1 MKKIIRIFAL
11 GILAVFTGCTN
22 FNMDLKQDRPVLN
35 DSALISFSISNN
47 EINSTGNGGT
57 ERTVYPTVLPE
68 VLSDIQIIYKTPEE
82 SQYTKLGKYT
92 SYSELSKA
100 EVSVPAGTY
109 DFKMTAE
116 IGGWIYE
123 GKILGKKLSNNEVTT
138 LSFELLMTGA
148 KKNTEGFFGV
158 PAPEVEGKGKLKI
171 VVKIPRNIDV
181 KAFYPGKFIT
191 NLCQFNQY
199 GFKSIQPVIEGDY
212 YVFTI
217 SEFETEENIL
227 SEEISAGIYSIS
239 GGYIEDSF
247 GNRLETEI
255 NDTVYI
261 ADKCLSSVEYTIEA
275 SGIGYT
281 KNAAMSGVCGEHA
294 EFYLVENTKVP
305 EFPSNGGFL
314 PGKVYDLYI
323 TGYGDMYDYYPF
335 EGFISSFSEEI
346 DLNELFAKDSIKGFA
361 PWNNFAINS
370 VYVADEITRIG
381 DCSFVSSILATSN
394 QNVINVTEIKFGKNS
409 KLKSIGAM
417 AFSYTAVNE
426 LAIPDSVT
434 GIASMGFMMMPTV
447 TKIVLPKGITEIKQA
462 LFSTCQMLSSISI
475 PAGVTKI
482 GENAFSGCRNL
493 AQVDIEKDSDKKC
506 ALKTIG
512 NSAFINCL
520 GLKSINIPAS
530 VTEIGEKAFRN
541 CRNLVSLSFE
551 QESTLQTIGNSAFSG
566 CSKLTDI
573 LIPSSVTTLGE
584 SAFSGC
590 LGLYNVTF
598 LISSEG
604 KCGIKEI
611 PDFAFA
617 NCFIS
622 NSTDINIP
630 EGVEIIGN
638 SAFAGCT
645 MLSEIILPESLKEIK
660 ENAFA
665 SDTYLG
671 CVVIPDGASCK
682 FNAEQFK
689 DCRIKAVYY
698 QKIDGNYRAE
708 YLDGLTLIDT
718 KSLYGLP
725 SNSSPYVTEIVVP
738 ASVETICY
746 LAFDGATKL
755 NSLVV
760 LKDEKT
766 EKSNL
771 KRFEGTLTSSWFD
784 LPKFTVPSSV
794 ESIAQMTFLGPTEI
808 FFEDYTQTITLGKYF
823 AYAYENRYIVV
834 PEKATGDFVT
844 GNSYAIKSNNLASKS
859 SDDVRFYLE
868 QMGKD
873 DYKLYLTS
881 PNDNGGSLIDFD
893 KLSDRPWN
901 DFIDQIKEI
910 EIGEGIM
917 YVGEKA
923 FNNRWNGIR
932 TDDIKVTVKSSFTEF
947 GASSLGGVLFD
958 NISLPQGYDENK
970 LGDATNF
977 VKE

>member
-35 DSALISFSISNN
+35 DSALISFAV
-47 EINSTGNGGT
+47 GNGGT

-100 EVSVPAGTY
+100 KASVPAGTY

-123 GKILGKKLSNNEVTT
+123 GKILGKTLSNNEVTT

-181 KAFYPGKFIT
+181 KAFYPGEFIT

-227 SEEISAGIYSIS
+227 SEEIPAGMYSIS

-305 EFPSNGGFL
+305 EFPSNGGFM

-335 EGFISSFSEEI
+335 EGFISSISEEI
-346 DLNELFAKDSIKGFA
+346 DLNEIFAKDSIKGFA

-381 DCSFVSSILATSN
+381 DCSFVSSALANTKN
-394 QNVINVTEIKFGKNS
+394 QVLNVMEVKFGKNS

-434 GIASMGFMMMPTV
+434 DIASMGFMMMPAAAKV
-447 TKIVLPKGITEIKQA
+447 VLPKGITEIKPA
-462 LFSTCQMLSSISI
+462 SFETCPKLSSISI
-475 PAGVTKI
+475 PSGVTKI
-482 GENAFSGCRNL
+482 GENAFGGCSKL
-493 AQVDIEKDSDKKC
+493 AQVVFEKDSDKKC

-541 CRNLVSLSFE
+541 CKNLVSLSFE
-551 QESTLQTIGNSAFSG
+551 QESTLNT
-566 CSKLTDI
+566 
-573 LIPSSVTTLGE
+573 
-584 SAFSGC
+584 
-590 LGLYNVTF
+590 
-598 LISSEG
+598 
-604 KCGIKEI
+604 
-611 PDFAFA
+611 
-617 NCFIS
+617 
-622 NSTDINIP
+622 
-630 EGVEIIGN
+630 IGN

-645 MLSEIILPESLKEIK
+645 MLSEITLPESLKEIK

-665 SDTYLG
+665 SDTSLG

-689 DCRIKAVYY
+689 DCLIKAVYY
-698 QKIDGNYRAE
+698 QKIDDNYRAE
-708 YLDGLTLIDT
+708 YLDGLTLIDN
-718 KSLYGLP
+718 KSLHGLP
-725 SNSSPYVTEIVVP
+725 SDSKPYVTEIVVP
-738 ASVETICY
+738 ASVETIESY
-746 LAFDGATKL
+746 AFNGAENL
-755 NSLVV
+755 ENLIV

-771 KRFEGTLTSSWFD
+771 KRFEGKLTSSAWG
-784 LPKFTVPSSV
+784 LPKFTVPASV
-794 ESIAQMTFLGPTEI
+794 QVIPADTFNGLTEI
-808 FFEDYTQTITLGKYF
+808 FFEDYTQTINLGKNF
-823 AYAYENRYIVV
+823 THYAYENRYIVV
-834 PEKATGDFVT
+834 PENATGDFVT
-844 GNSYAIKSNNLASKS
+844 GYSNAIISKNLAS
-859 SDDVRFYLE
+859 DIYEDVRFYLE
-868 QMGKD
+868 QMGED

-881 PNDNGGSLIDFD
+881 PSDTINRLKDFA
-893 KLSDRPWN
+893 KLADRPWN
-901 DFIDQIKEI
+901 GFIDQIKEI
-910 EIGEGIM
+910 EIGEGIR
-917 YVGEKA
+917 YVGKKA
-923 FNNRWNGIR
+923 FNNKWDGNRM
-932 TDDIKVTVKSSFTEF
+932 DDIKVTVKSSFTEF
-947 GASSLGGVLFD
+947 GDSSFGGMPID
-958 NISLPQGYDENK
+958 NIIVPQGYNNSG
-970 LGDATNF
+970 LVYAIYF
-977 VKE
+977 VNE

>member
-35 DSALISFSISNN
+35 DSALISFAV
-47 EINSTGNGGT
+47 GNGGT
-57 ERTVYPTVLPE
+57 ERTVYPTVNPNG
-68 VLSDIQIIYKTPEE
+68 LSDIQIIYKTPEE
-82 SQYTKLGKYT
+82 SQYTKLGKYI

-100 EVSVPAGTY
+100 KASVPAGTY

-148 KKNTEGFFGV
+148 KKNTEGFSGV

-181 KAFYPGKFIT
+181 KAFYPGEFIT

-227 SEEISAGIYSIS
+227 SEEIPAGMYSIS

-281 KNAAMSGVCGEHA
+281 TNAAMSGVCGEHA
-294 EFYLVENTKVP
+294 EFYLVENTKVS
-305 EFPSNGGFL
+305 EFSVNKGFM

-335 EGFISSFSEEI
+335 EGFISSISEEI

-361 PWNNFAINS
+361 PWNNFAIYS

-381 DCSFVSSILATSN
+381 DCTFVSSALANTKN
-394 QNVINVTEIKFGKNS
+394 QVLNVMEVKFGKNS

-434 GIASMGFMMMPTV
+434 DIASMGFMMMPAAA
-447 TKIVLPKGITEIKQA
+447 KIVLPKGITEIKPA
-462 LFSTCQMLSSISI
+462 SFETCPKLSSISI
-475 PAGVTKI
+475 PSGVTKI
-482 GENAFSGCRNL
+482 GENAFGGCSKL
-493 AQVDIEKDSDKKC
+493 AQVVFEKDSNKKC

-512 NSAFINCL
+512 NSAFLNCQ
-520 GLKSINIPAS
+520 GLTSLNIPAG
-530 VTEIGEKAFRN
+530 VTEIGEKAFRS
-541 CRNLVSLSFE
+541 CKNLVSLSFE
-551 QESTLQTIGNSAFSG
+551 QESTLNTIGNSAFSG

-590 LGLYNVTF
+590 SSLYNVIF
-598 LISSEG
+598 LISGDG

-611 PDFAFA
+611 P
-617 NCFIS
+617 
-622 NSTDINIP
+622 
-630 EGVEIIGN
+630 N
-638 SAFAGCT
+638 SAFAECIK
-645 MLSEIILPESLKEIK
+645 LSEIILPESLKEIK

-665 SDTYLG
+665 SDTSLEY
-671 CVVIPDGASCK
+671 VVIPDGASCK

-689 DCRIKAVYY
+689 DCLIKAVYY

-708 YLDGLTLIDT
+708 YLDGLTLIDN
-718 KSLYGLP
+718 KSLHGLP
-725 SNSSPYVTEIVVP
+725 SDSKPYVTEIVVP
-738 ASVETICY
+738 ASVEKIEKY
-746 LAFDGATKL
+746 AFNGAENL
-755 NSLVV
+755 ENLIV
-760 LKDEKT
+760 LKDENG
-766 EKSNL
+766 KSNL
-771 KRFEGTLTSSWFD
+771 REFGGSLTESKWK
-784 LPKFTVPSSV
+784 LPKFTVPASV
-794 ESIAQMTFLGPTEI
+794 QVIPDGTFNGNTEI
-808 FFEDYTQTITLGKYF
+808 IFEDYKYTINNRIYLGNNF
-823 AYAYENRYIVV
+823 SNAYTSHYGSNRYFVFPENVV
-834 PEKATGDFVT
+834 NDLSKQNP
-844 GNSYAIKSNNLASKS
+844 YAIRSENLAKEP
-859 SDDVRFYLE
+859 DGDVRFYIE
-868 QMGKD
+868 RNGND
-873 DYKLYLTS
+873 TFYKLYIIG
-881 PNDNGGSLIDFD
+881 NGKSINF
-893 KLSDRPWN
+893 SNMNERPWN
-901 DFIDQIKEI
+901 SFIDYIEEI
-910 EIGEGIM
+910 EIGE
-917 YVGEKA
+917 
-923 FNNRWNGIR
+923 
-932 TDDIKVTVKSSFTEF
+932 
-947 GASSLGGVLFD
+947 
-958 NISLPQGYDENK
+958 NISYLGNLAFYGAPIKEVISKSKNVTFGSGALGSFKLENIIN
-970 LGDATNF
+970 LYYNIL
-977 VKE
+977 

>member
-35 DSALISFSISNN
+35 DSALISFAV
-47 EINSTGNGGT
+47 GNGGT
-57 ERTVYPTVLPE
+57 ERTVYPTVNPNG
-68 VLSDIQIIYKTPEE
+68 LSDIQIIYKTPEE

-100 EVSVPAGTY
+100 KASVPAGTY

-181 KAFYPGKFIT
+181 KAFYPGEFII
-191 NLCQFNQY
+191 NFCQLVQY

-217 SEFETEENIL
+217 SEFETEENIF
-227 SEEISAGIYSIS
+227 SEEIPAGIYSIF
-239 GGYIEDSF
+239 GGDIIDSF
-247 GNRLETEI
+247 GNHIPTEI

-294 EFYLVENTKVP
+294 EFYLVENTKVS
-305 EFPSNGGFL
+305 EFPSNGGFM

-335 EGFISSFSEEI
+335 EGFISSISEEI

-361 PWNNFAINS
+361 PWNNFAIYS

-381 DCSFVSSILATSN
+381 DCTFVSSALANTKS
-394 QNVINVTEIKFGKNS
+394 QVLNVMEIKFGKNS

-417 AFSYTAVNE
+417 TFSYTAVNE

-434 GIASMGFMMMPTV
+434 DIASMGFMMMPAAA
-447 TKIVLPKGITEIKQA
+447 KIVLPKGITEIKPA
-462 LFSTCQMLSSISI
+462 SFETCPKLSSISI
-475 PAGVTKI
+475 PSGVTKI
-482 GENAFSGCRNL
+482 GENAFGGCSKL
-493 AQVDIEKDSDKKC
+493 AQVVFEKDSNKKC

-512 NSAFINCL
+512 NSAFLNCQ
-520 GLKSINIPAS
+520 GLTSLNIPAS

-541 CRNLVSLSFE
+541 CKNLVSLSFE
-551 QESTLQTIGNSAFSG
+551 QESKLNTIGNSAFSG

-590 LGLYNVTF
+590 SGLYNVIF
-598 LISSEG
+598 LISDEG

-611 PDFAFA
+611 PNSAFA

-622 NSTDINIP
+622 NSTDINLP
-630 EGVEIIGN
+630 EGVEIIGKN
-638 SAFAGCT
+638 AFAGCT
-645 MLSEIILPESLKEIK
+645 MLSEITLPESLKEIK

-708 YLDGLTLIDT
+708 YLDGLTSINNN
-718 KSLYGLP
+718 SLYGLP
-725 SNSSPYVTEIVVP
+725 SSNSRPYVTEIVVP
-738 ASVETICY
+738 ASVEKIEKY
-746 LAFDGATKL
+746 AFNGAENL
-755 NSLVV
+755 ENLIV

-771 KRFEGTLTSSWFD
+771 KIFEGQLTSSAWS

-794 ESIAQMTFLGPTEI
+794 TSIAQDTFNGSTEI
-808 FFEDYTQTITLGKYF
+808 FFEDYTQTINLGKNF
-823 AYAYENRYIVV
+823 TKYAYRERYIVV
-834 PEKATGDFVT
+834 PENATGDFVT
-844 GNSYAIKSNNLASKS
+844 GYSYAIKSNNLASES
-859 SDDVRFYLE
+859 YADVRFYLE
-868 QMGKD
+868 QMGEDAYGKT
-873 DYKLYLTS
+873 YKLYLTS
-881 PNDNGGSLIDFD
+881 PSDTRGSLKDFD
-893 KLSDRPWN
+893 NLADRPWN
-901 DFIDQIKEI
+901 GFIDQIKEI
-910 EIGEGIM
+910 EIGEGIR

-923 FNNRWNGIR
+923 FNNIWSNYRNN
-932 TDDIKVTVKSSFTEF
+932 DIKVTVKSSSTEF
-947 GASSLGGVLFD
+947 GDSSFGGMPID
-958 NISLPQGYDENK
+958 NIIVPQGYNK
-970 LGDATNF
+970 AGLFYATNF
-977 VKE
+977 VNE

>member
-92 SYSELSKA
+92 SYSELSGA

-123 GKILGKKLSNNEVTT
+123 GKISRKTLSNNEVTT

-148 KKNTEGFFGV
+148 KTNTEGV

-181 KAFYPGKFIT
+181 KAFYPGEFII
-191 NLCQFNQY
+191 NFCQLVQY

-217 SEFETEENIL
+217 SEFETEENIF
-227 SEEISAGIYSIS
+227 SEEIPAGIYSIF
-239 GGYIEDSF
+239 GGDIIDSF
-247 GNRLETEI
+247 GNHIPTEI

-305 EFPSNGGFL
+305 EFPVNKGFM

-381 DCSFVSSILATSN
+381 DCTFVSSALANTKS
-394 QNVINVTEIKFGKNS
+394 QVLNVMEVKFGKNS

-434 GIASMGFMMMPTV
+434 DIASMGFMMMPAAA
-447 TKIVLPKGITEIKQA
+447 KIVLPKGITEIKPA
-462 LFSTCQMLSSISI
+462 SFETCPKLSSISI
-475 PAGVTKI
+475 PSCVTKI
-482 GENAFSGCRNL
+482 GENAFGGCSKL
-493 AQVDIEKDSDKKC
+493 AQVVFEKDSNKKC

-512 NSAFINCL
+512 NSAFLNCQ
-520 GLKSINIPAS
+520 GLTSINIPAS

-541 CRNLVSLSFE
+541 CKNLVSLSFE

-566 CSKLTDI
+566 CSKLTNI

-590 LGLYNVTF
+590 SGLYNVTF
-598 LISSEG
+598 LISGEG
-604 KCGIKEI
+604 NCGIKEI
-611 PDFAFA
+611 PDSAFA

-638 SAFAGCT
+638 SAFAGCIK
-645 MLSEIILPESLKEIK
+645 LSRITLPESLKEIK

-671 CVVIPDGASCK
+671 CVVIPDGTSCK

-689 DCRIKAVYY
+689 ECLIKAVYY
-698 QKIDGNYRAE
+698 QKIDDNYRAE
-708 YLDGLTLIDT
+708 YLDGLTSINNN
-718 KSLYGLP
+718 SLHGLLS
-725 SNSSPYVTEIVVP
+725 SNRRPYVTEIVVP
-738 ASVETICY
+738 ASVEKIEKN
-746 LAFDGATKL
+746 AFNGAENL
-755 NSLVV
+755 ENLIV

-771 KRFEGTLTSSWFD
+771 KIFEGQLTSSAWN

-794 ESIAQMTFLGPTEI
+794 TSIAQDTFNGLTEI
-808 FFEDYTQTITLGKYF
+808 FFEDYKQTINLGKNF
-823 AYAYENRYIVV
+823 THYAYENRYIVV
-834 PEKATGDFVT
+834 PENATGDFVT
-844 GNSYAIKSNNLASKS
+844 GYSNAIISENLAS
-859 SDDVRFYLE
+859 DIYEDVRFYLE
-868 QMGKD
+868 QMGED

-881 PNDNGGSLIDFD
+881 PSDTRNRLKDFA
-893 KLSDRPWN
+893 KLADRPWN
-901 DFIDQIKEI
+901 KFIDQIKEI
-910 EIGEGIM
+910 EIGEGIR

-923 FNNRWNGIR
+923 FNNSLNGNC
-932 TDDIKVTVKSSFTEF
+932 IKVTVKSSFTEF
-947 GASSLGGVLFD
+947 GDYSLGGVLFH
-958 NISLPQGYDENK
+958 NIILPQGYDENK
-970 LGDATNF
+970 LGDATKLIN
-977 VKE
+977 E

>member
-11 GILAVFTGCTN
+11 GIFAVFTGCTN

-100 EVSVPAGTY
+100 KASVPAGTY

-191 NLCQFNQY
+191 NLCQSNQY

-217 SEFETEENIL
+217 SEFETEDNIL
-227 SEEISAGIYSIS
+227 SEEIPAGMYSIS

-281 KNAAMSGVCGEHA
+281 KNASMSGVCGEHT
-294 EFYLVENTKVP
+294 EFYLVENTEVP
-305 EFPSNGGFL
+305 EFPSNGGFM

-335 EGFISSFSEEI
+335 EGFISSISEEI
-346 DLNELFAKDSIKGFA
+346 DLNEIFAKDSIKGFA

-381 DCSFVSSILATSN
+381 DCTFVSSALANTKN
-394 QNVINVTEIKFGKNS
+394 QVLNVMEVKFGKNS

-434 GIASMGFMMMPTV
+434 DIASMGFMMMPAAAKV
-447 TKIVLPKGITEIKQA
+447 VLPKGITEIKPA
-462 LFSTCQMLSSISI
+462 SFETCPKLSSISI
-475 PAGVTKI
+475 PSGVTKI
-482 GENAFSGCRNL
+482 GENAFGGCSKL
-493 AQVDIEKDSDKKC
+493 AQVVFEKDSNKKC

-512 NSAFINCL
+512 NSAFLNCQ
-520 GLKSINIPAS
+520 GLTSLNIPAG
-530 VTEIGEKAFRN
+530 VIEIGEKAFRS
-541 CRNLVSLSFE
+541 CKNLVSLSFE
-551 QESTLQTIGNSAFSG
+551 QESTLNTIGNSAFSG

-590 LGLYNVTF
+590 LSLYNVLF
-598 LISSEG
+598 LG
-604 KCGIKEI
+604 NGIKEI
-611 PDFAFA
+611 PDSAFE
-617 NCFIS
+617 NCSFS
-622 NSTDINIP
+622 DINIP
-630 EGVEIIGN
+630 EGVEVIGKN
-638 SAFAGCT
+638 AFADCH
-645 MLSEIILPESLKEIK
+645 LVEVQLPLSLKEIK
-660 ENAFA
+660 EGAF
-665 SDTYLG
+665 SYLN
-671 CVVIPDGASCK
+671 CIIIPDGASCK

-689 DCRIKAVYY
+689 DCLIKAVYY

-708 YLDGLTLIDT
+708 YLDGLTLIDN
-718 KSLYGLP
+718 KSLHGLP
-725 SNSSPYVTEIVVP
+725 SDSKPYVTEIVVP
-738 ASVETICY
+738 ASVEKIEKY
-746 LAFDGATKL
+746 SFNGAENL
-755 NSLVV
+755 ENLIV

-771 KRFEGTLTSSWFD
+771 KIFEGQLTSSAWG

-794 ESIAQMTFLGPTEI
+794 TSIAQDTFNGLTEI
-808 FFEDYTQTITLGKYF
+808 FFEDYTQTINLGKNF
-823 AYAYENRYIVV
+823 THYAYKERYIVV
-834 PEKATGDFVT
+834 PENATGDFVT
-844 GNSYAIKSNNLASKS
+844 GYSNAIISKNLASDIY
-859 SDDVRFYLE
+859 DDVRFYLE
-868 QMGKD
+868 QMGEN

-881 PNDNGGSLIDFD
+881 PSDTRNRLKDFAN
-893 KLSDRPWN
+893 LADRPWN
-901 DFIDQIKEI
+901 GFIDQIKEI
-910 EIGEGIM
+910 EIGEGIR
-917 YVGEKA
+917 YVGKKA
-923 FNNRWNGIR
+923 FNNIWSNYRNN
-932 TDDIKVTVKSSFTEF
+932 DIKVTVKSSSTEF
-947 GASSLGGVLFD
+947 GDSSFGGMPID
-958 NISLPQGYDENK
+958 NIIVPQGYNK
-970 LGDATNF
+970 AGLFYATNF
-977 VKE
+977 VNE

>member
-11 GILAVFTGCTN
+11 GIFAVFTGCTN

-123 GKILGKKLSNNEVTT
+123 GKVLGKTLSNNEVTT

-148 KKNTEGFFGV
+148 KTNTEGFFGV
-158 PAPEVEGKGKLKI
+158 PAPVEGKGKLKI

-181 KAFYPGKFIT
+181 KAFYPGEFII
-191 NLCQFNQY
+191 NFYQLVQY

-217 SEFETEENIL
+217 SEFETEENIF
-227 SEEISAGIYSIS
+227 SEEIPAGIYSIS
-239 GGYIEDSF
+239 GGDIIDSF
-247 GNRLETEI
+247 GNHIPTEI

-281 KNAAMSGVCGEHA
+281 KNAAMSGICGEHA

-305 EFPSNGGFL
+305 EFPVNKGFM

-434 GIASMGFMMMPTV
+434 GIASMGFMMMPAV

-506 ALKTIG
+506 TLKTIG

-590 LGLYNVTF
+590 SGLYNVFF
-598 LISSEG
+598 LG
-604 KCGIKEI
+604 NGIKEI
-611 PDFAFA
+611 PDSAFE
-617 NCFIS
+617 NCSFS
-622 NSTDINIP
+622 DINIP
-630 EGVEIIGN
+630 EGVEVIGKN
-638 SAFAGCT
+638 AFAGCT

-665 SDTYLG
+665 SDTSLG

-689 DCRIKAVYY
+689 DCLIKAVYY

-708 YLDGLTLIDT
+708 YLDGLTSIDT
-718 KSLYGLP
+718 LSLHGLP
-725 SNSSPYVTEIVVP
+725 SSNSRPYVTEIVVP
-738 ASVETICY
+738 ASVETIESY
-746 LAFDGATKL
+746 AFKGAENL
-755 NSLVV
+755 ENLIV

-771 KRFEGTLTSSWFD
+771 KIFEGKLTSSAWN

-794 ESIAQMTFLGPTEI
+794 TSIAQDTFNGLTEI
-808 FFEDYTQTITLGKYF
+808 FFEDYTQTINLGKNF
-823 AYAYENRYIVV
+823 THYAYENRYIVV
-834 PEKATGDFVT
+834 PENATGDFVT
-844 GNSYAIKSNNLASKS
+844 GYSYAIKSNNLASES
-859 SDDVRFYLE
+859 YADVRFYLE
-868 QMGKD
+868 QMGEDAYGKA
-873 DYKLYLTS
+873 YKLYLTS

-893 KLSDRPWN
+893 NLAGRPWN
-901 DFIDQIKEI
+901 GFIDQIKEI

-917 YVGEKA
+917 YVGKKA
-923 FNNRWNGIR
+923 FNNNWKGNRM
-932 TDDIKVTVKSSFTEF
+932 DDIKVTVKSSSTKF
-947 GASSLGGVLFD
+947 GDSSLGGMPID
-958 NISLPQGYDENK
+958 NIIVPQGYDENK
-970 LGDATNF
+970 LGDATYLVN
-977 VKE
+977 E